1 MPTPVTRARGQ
12 LGLSINNTPCY
23 PSVAYI
29 PPMKENEQ
37 TRSFLYMYFSMCS
50 RPDRGSKA
58 GVYNRGTQ
66 NR

>member
-37 TRSFLYMYFSMCS
+37 TRSFLYVHVHVFLY
-50 RPDRGSKA
+50 
-58 GVYNRGTQ
+58 V
-66 NR
+66 